1 VCYVCVCRVEF
12 MDLCYLTCIVFFQPF
27 FTIPVSE
34 EKGCGGG
41 KLWVCMLGCVCLCV
55 FVCVCLRVCERYA
68 VVCVCVCVC
77 VCAWMCACVCVC
89 MRVRVRGHVLC
100 TSFSRRWMHVVRAS
114 EQECVCVRER
124 EQQIN
129 SKCMCVCV

>member
-77 VCAWMCACVCVC
+77 VCMDVCVC
-89 MRVRVRGHVLC
+89 MCVYARACAWACVVYIFL
-100 TSFSRRWMHVVRAS
+100 TSMDACRA
-114 EQECVCVRER
+114 CER
-124 EQQIN
+124 AR
-129 SKCMCVCV
+129 MCVCARERATDKQ